1 MLGNSSNIFLV
12 GPMGS
17 GKTTLGR
24 QLGRHLDRTFY
35 DSDHELEHRTG
46 ARIALIFEIEGEAGF
61 RRREKKLIE
70 ELTQLQNIVLAT
82 GGGAVLDEDNRRCL
96 KQRGFVVYL
105 RAPVTRLFARTHR
118 DHSRPLLQTEN
129 PYSKLEEIV
138 EQRDPLYRQVADL
151 ITDTDHRTIRQV
163 VEEITKIWK
172 SP

>member
-1 MLGNSSNIFLV
+1 MDLGFWEPDTVLAGLASCLAV
-12 GPMGS
+12 GYAYNAAAQGIEIE
-17 GKTTLGR
+17 
-24 QLGRHLDRTFY
+24 
-35 DSDHELEHRTG
+35 ELS
-46 ARIALIFEIEGEAGF
+46 FEIEGEAGF

-82 GGGAVLDEDNRRCL
+82 GGGAVLDGDNRRCL

-118 DHSRPLLQTEN
+118 DHSRPLLQTNN